1 MKTFKN
7 VVGLNGISTLII
19 AFVLLLAS
27 CSKSTEPVVL
37 DATDTQNVNSESV
50 SDSYSDES
58 TDMAN
63 ISVAGSGTS
72 YAGGRS
78 EGEPIVIVGLKDIDD
93 KFKCATVTIDR
104 TPDSTPAR
112 PVGKITID
120 FGTTDCADGR
130 GVVRKGKIIINYV
143 GARFAVG
150 STIITTFNGF
160 FRNGVKIEGVHTLT
174 NVQAPGSSNP
184 KFTVAIVGGKL
195 TFADGKI
202 ITREQSFTREWQR
215 NVTDPTKDKWVVSG
229 SASGTNKNL
238 KKYEMVITK
247 DLVYSRACAIS
258 DKVFIPVSGTKV
270 FTTDNKTF
278 TVDYGD
284 GACDNIIT
292 VSTAAGS
299 KTITVDKDGN

>member
-7 VVGLNGISTLII
+7 VVGLKGISTLII

-27 CSKSTEPVVL
+27 CKKDSETVVL

-63 ISVAGSGTS
+63 ISVAGAGSQ
-72 YAGGRS
+72 YAGRS
-78 EGEPIVIVGLKDIDD
+78 EGDIAGLKDIDD
-93 KFKCATVTIDR
+93 KFKCATVTIER
-104 TPDSTPAR
+104 TLNISTQER

-143 GARFAVG
+143 GVRFAVG
-150 STIITTFNGF
+150 STIITTFEGF

-184 KFTVAIVGGKL
+184 KFTVVIVGGKL

-215 NVTDPTKDKWVVSG
+215 ASNPTQDKWVVSG

>member
-7 VVGLNGISTLII
+7 VVGLKGISTLII

-27 CSKSTEPVVL
+27 CKKDSETVVL

-63 ISVAGSGTS
+63 ISVAGAGSQ
-72 YAGGRS
+72 YAGRS
-78 EGEPIVIVGLKDIDD
+78 EGDIAGLKDIDD
-93 KFKCATVTIDR
+93 KFKCATVTIER
-104 TPDSTPAR
+104 TLNISTQER

-150 STIITTFNGF
+150 STIITTFEGF
-160 FRNGVKIEGVHTLT
+160 SRNGVKIEGVHTLT
-174 NVQAPGSSNP
+174 NVQATVSSNP

-215 NVTDPTKDKWVVSG
+215 ASNPTQDKWVVSG

>member
-7 VVGLNGISTLII
+7 VVGLKGISTLII

-27 CSKSTEPVVL
+27 CKKDSETVVL

-63 ISVAGSGTS
+63 ISVAGAGSQ
-72 YAGGRS
+72 YAGRS
-78 EGEPIVIVGLKDIDD
+78 EGDIAGLKEIDD
-93 KFKCATVTIDR
+93 KFKCATVTIER
-104 TPDSTPAR
+104 TPNSTTAH

-130 GVVRKGKIIINYV
+130 GVVRKGKIIITYD
-143 GARFAVG
+143 GQRFASG

-160 FRNGVKIEGVHTLT
+160 SRNGVKIEGVHTLT
-174 NVQAPGSSNP
+174 NVQAPDSSNP
-184 KFTVAIVGGKL
+184 KFAVVIVGGKL
-195 TFADGKI
+195 TFLDGKT

-215 NVTDPTKDKWVVSG
+215 NVTDPTKDKWVISG
-229 SASGTNKNL
+229 SASGTNKNG
-238 KKYEMVITK
+238 KTYKMAITK
-247 DLVYSRACAIS
+247 DLVYSRACVIS

-270 FTTDNKTF
+270 FITDSKAF

-284 GACDNIIT
+284 GTCDNIIT

>member
-7 VVGLNGISTLII
+7 VVGLKGISTLII

-27 CSKSTEPVVL
+27 CKKDSETVVL

-63 ISVAGSGTS
+63 ISVAGAGSQ
-72 YAGGRS
+72 YAGRS
-78 EGEPIVIVGLKDIDD
+78 EGDIAGLKDIDD
-93 KFKCATVTIDR
+93 KFKCATVTIER
-104 TPDSTPAR
+104 TPNSAPAR
-112 PVGKITID
+112 PVGTITID

-143 GARFAVG
+143 GVRFAVG
-150 STIITTFNGF
+150 STIITTFEGF
-160 FRNGVKIEGVHTLT
+160 SRNGVKIEGVHTLT
-174 NVQAPGSSNP
+174 NVQATGSSNP
-184 KFTVAIVGGKL
+184 KFTVVIVGGKL

-215 NVTDPTKDKWVVSG
+215 ASNPTQDKWVVSG

>member
-7 VVGLNGISTLII
+7 VVGLKGISTLII

-27 CSKSTEPVVL
+27 CKKDSETVVL

-63 ISVAGSGTS
+63 ISVAGAGSQ
-72 YAGGRS
+72 YAGRS
-78 EGEPIVIVGLKDIDD
+78 EGDIAGLKDIDD
-93 KFKCATVTIDR
+93 KFKCATVTIER
-104 TPDSTPAR
+104 TLNISTQER

-143 GARFAVG
+143 GVRFAVG
-150 STIITTFNGF
+150 STIITTFEGF

-174 NVQAPGSSNP
+174 NVQATVSSNP

-215 NVTDPTKDKWVVSG
+215 ASNPTQDKWVVSG

>member
-7 VVGLNGISTLII
+7 VVGLKGISTLII

-63 ISVAGSGTS
+63 ISIAGAGSQ
-72 YAGGRS
+72 YAGRS
-78 EGEPIVIVGLKDIDD
+78 EGDIAGLKDIDD
-93 KFKCATVTIDR
+93 KFKCATVTIER
-104 TPDSTPAR
+104 TLTISTQER

-143 GARFAVG
+143 GVRFAVG
-150 STIITTFNGF
+150 STIITTFEGF

-184 KFTVAIVGGKL
+184 KFTVVIVGGKL

>member
-7 VVGLNGISTLII
+7 VVGLKGISTLII

-27 CSKSTEPVVL
+27 CKKDSETVVL

-63 ISVAGSGTS
+63 ISVAGAGSQ
-72 YAGGRS
+72 YAGRS
-78 EGEPIVIVGLKDIDD
+78 EGDIAGLKDIDD
-93 KFKCATVTIDR
+93 KFKCATVTIER
-104 TPDSTPAR
+104 TLNISTQER

-143 GARFAVG
+143 GVRFAVG
-150 STIITTFNGF
+150 STIITTFEGF

-184 KFTVAIVGGKL
+184 KFTVVIVGGKL

>member
-7 VVGLNGISTLII
+7 VVGLKGISTLII

-27 CSKSTEPVVL
+27 CKKDSETVVL

-63 ISVAGSGTS
+63 ISVAGAGSQ
-72 YAGGRS
+72 YAGRS
-78 EGEPIVIVGLKDIDD
+78 EGDIAGLKDIDD
-93 KFKCATVTIDR
+93 KFKCATVTIER
-104 TPDSTPAR
+104 TLNISTPER

-143 GARFAVG
+143 GVRFAVG
-150 STIITTFNGF
+150 STIITTFEGF
-160 FRNGVKIEGVHTLT
+160 SRNGVKIEGVHTLT
-174 NVQAPGSSNP
+174 NVQATGSSNP
-184 KFTVAIVGGKL
+184 KFTVVIVGGKL

-215 NVTDPTKDKWVVSG
+215 ASNPTQDKWVVSG

>member
-7 VVGLNGISTLII
+7 VVGLKGISTLII

-27 CSKSTEPVVL
+27 CKKDSETVVL

-63 ISVAGSGTS
+63 ISVAGAGSQ
-72 YAGGRS
+72 YAGRS
-78 EGEPIVIVGLKDIDD
+78 EGDIAGLKDIDD
-93 KFKCATVTIDR
+93 KFKCATVTIER
-104 TPDSTPAR
+104 TQGSTPAR
-112 PVGKITID
+112 PVGTITID

-143 GARFAVG
+143 GVRFAVG
-150 STIITTFNGF
+150 STIITTFEGF

-215 NVTDPTKDKWVVSG
+215 ASNPTQDKWVVSG

>member
-7 VVGLNGISTLII
+7 VVGLKGISTLII

-63 ISVAGSGTS
+63 ISVAGAGSQ
-72 YAGGRS
+72 YAGRS
-78 EGEPIVIVGLKDIDD
+78 EGDIAGLKDIDD
-93 KFKCATVTIDR
+93 KFKCATVTIER
-104 TPDSTPAR
+104 TLNISTPER

-143 GARFAVG
+143 GVRFAVG
-150 STIITTFNGF
+150 STIITTFEGF
-160 FRNGVKIEGVHTLT
+160 SRNGVKIEGVHTLT
-174 NVQAPGSSNP
+174 NVQATGSSNP
-184 KFTVAIVGGKL
+184 KFTVVIVGGKL

-215 NVTDPTKDKWVVSG
+215 ASNPTQDKWVVSG